1 MSWYERPVRMMRW
14 DYMQNV
20 SKMKDMNLEQLAK
33 MKKEEWHINCE
44 WIVGTPGAA
53 PGLGFQTTFKAEGFE
68 RYQGFENFDA
78 LREYLPYAHQYGI
91 KLLVYLN
98 MHWYSYEFAKKH
110 PDWEQLIS
118 SAEPYGKIHPLY

>member
-110 PDWEQLIS
+110 PDWE
-118 SAEPYGKIHPLY
+118 